1 MSQKQIADKAL
12 RLKRANQANA
22 PAAVPTGKAAGLDF
36 ADYPDNLLT
45 ETQASEVLGIAPQT
59 LSNWR
64 STGKGPHFVRI
75 GTRTI
80 RYPKSA
86 LEEFAQN
93 ELIIRE
99 PADELSDAAIVKQI
113 ARLANRLVRRQRQ
126 SATEAA

>member
-1 MSQKQIADKAL
+1 MSQKQFADKAI
-12 RLKRANQANA
+12 RPRRANQA
-22 PAAVPTGKAAGLDF
+22 KAAGLDF

-45 ETQASEVLGIAPQT
+45 EMEASEVLGLAPQT

-64 STGKGPHFVRI
+64 SAGKGPRFVRI

-93 ELIIRE
+93 ELTIRE
-99 PADELSDAAIVKQI
+99 PADELSDGEIVKQI
-113 ARLANRLVRRQRQ
+113 ARLANRLARRQRTAQ
-126 SATEAA
+126 AA

>member
-1 MSQKQIADKAL
+1 MSQKQIAEKAL
-12 RLKRANQANA
+12 RLKRAKQTDA
-22 PAAVPTGKAAGLDF
+22 PAAAPPGQAAPLDF

-45 ETQASEVLGIAPQT
+45 ETRASEVLGIAPQT

-64 STGKGPHFVRI
+64 SAGKGPHFVRI

-80 RYPKSA
+80 RYPKLA

-93 ELIIRE
+93 ELILRE
-99 PADELSDAAIVKQI
+99 PADELGDGEIIKQI

>member
-1 MSQKQIADKAL
+1 MSQKQIAEKAL
-12 RLKRANQANA
+12 RLKQASQA
-22 PAAVPTGKAAGLDF
+22 PASTAAPTGKAAALDF

-45 ETQASEVLGIAPQT
+45 ESEASEVLGLAPQT

-64 STGKGPHFVRI
+64 STGKGPRFVRI

-86 LEEFAQN
+86 LEEFAHN
-93 ELIIRE
+93 ELNIRE
-99 PADELSDAAIVKQI
+99 PADELSDAEIIKQI

-126 SATEAA
+126 PAPEAA

>member
-1 MSQKQIADKAL
+1 MSQKQIAEKAL
-12 RLKRANQANA
+12 QLKRAKRMDAPPAA
-22 PAAVPTGKAAGLDF
+22 PAGQAAALDF

-64 STGKGPHFVRI
+64 SIGKGPHFVRI

-86 LEEFAQN
+86 LEAFAQN
-93 ELIIRE
+93 ELILRE
-99 PADELSDAAIVKQI
+99 PTDDLSDG
-113 ARLANRLVRRQRQ
+113 
-126 SATEAA
+126 E